1 MTVPIKGGRP
11 KAFNSPEELQGLLDE
26 YFDYCDNNVEVI
38 TDNKG
43 NTKTIHKP
51 YTMTGICVYLDISGE
66 TWSDYSKKP
75 EFSETIKKARKKVE
89 NYCEENTIT
98 GRLNPIFSIFSLKNN
113 FGWVDKIDVNTTTSS
128 DKLTNDD
135 IQAKL
140 SEIKKQQKKA
150 ESVDTGET

>member
-1 MTVPIKGGRP
+1 MTVPGKGGRP
-11 KAFNSPEELQGLLDE
+11 KAFNSPEELQTLLDQ
-26 YFDYCDNNVEVI
+26 YFEYCDNEVETI

-43 NTKTIHKP
+43 NVKTMHKP

-75 EFSETIKKARKKVE
+75 EFSETIKKARKRVE
-89 NYCEENTIT
+89 NYCEEYTMA

-128 DKLTNDD
+128 DQLSQDD
-135 IQAKL
+135 IKAKL
-140 SEIKKQQKKA
+140 DTLKKQRKD
-150 ESVDTGET
+150 VDTGEL

>member
-1 MTVPIKGGRP
+1 MTVPYKGGRP
-11 KAFNSPEELQGLLDE
+11 KAFNSPEELQALLDE
-26 YFDYCDNNVEVI
+26 YFDYCDNNVETI

-43 NTKTIHKP
+43 NIKTIHKP

-89 NYCEENTIT
+89 NYCEENTMA

-113 FGWVDKIDVNTTTSS
+113 FGWVDKIEVNTTTSS
-128 DKLTNDD
+128 DQLTNDD
-135 IQAKL
+135 IQSKINEL
-140 SEIKKQQKKA
+140 KKNRKGIDTSE
-150 ESVDTGET
+150 S

>member
-11 KAFNSPEELQGLLDE
+11 KAFNSPEELQTLLDE
-26 YFDYCDNNVEVI
+26 YFDYCDNEKEII
-38 TDNKG
+38 TDSKG
-43 NTKTIHKP
+43 NMKSIQKP
-51 YTMTGICVYLDISGE
+51 YTMSGICVYLDISAE

-128 DKLTNDD
+128 EQLKEDD
-135 IQAKL
+135 IQSRL
-140 SEIKKQQKKA
+140 NEIKKRKQKA
-150 ESVDTGET
+150 ESLDISE